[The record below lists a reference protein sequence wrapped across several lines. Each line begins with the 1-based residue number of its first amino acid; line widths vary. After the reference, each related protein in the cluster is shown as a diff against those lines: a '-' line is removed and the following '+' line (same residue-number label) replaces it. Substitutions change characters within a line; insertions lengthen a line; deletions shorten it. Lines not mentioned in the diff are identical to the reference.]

1 MINLFTSIPM
11 DLAPAIVKERLQQE
25 QKLTEHTT
33 MSVSNAMKL
42 PEFLRSNNYFK
53 YDGHH

>member
-1 MINLFTSIPM
+1 M

-42 PEFLRSNNYFK
+42 SEFLLTNNYFK

>member
-1 MINLFTSIPM
+1 M

-42 PEFLRSNNYFK
+42 PEFLLTNNYFK